1 MATYTSTRGI
11 LLNQNLS
18 QTIQFG
24 VQYVDTEDVIRIKA
38 LSLKDFIKNNQS
50 TPYNQEVS

>member
-50 TPYNQEVS
+50 TPYN